1 MSKPVAALLSPD
13 TAAPV
18 QRSAWYM
25 QAMEHLVGVVQAL
38 SQARDVAT
46 VTRIARDA
54 ARSLTG
60 ADGSTFVLRDEG
72 LCYYVDE
79 NAIAPLWKGKRF
91 PMETCI
97 SGWVMLNAE
106 AAMIPDI
113 YADPRIPAEAYRPTF
128 VKSLAMVPIRREAP
142 VGAIG
147 NYWAAP
153 HMPTDE
159 EVCVLQALA
168 DTTSVALENVH
179 LYEELHDKVAELETQ
194 KKLIQEQHA
203 SLEIFTHALAHD
215 LKEPVRTVR
224 AFSDMIVNH
233 AVSPDETHTYFEFVC
248 NAADRMAMLVDTVFA
263 YTQLHDPSRMA
274 KTTVAMDAVFT
285 EVGANLR
292 RLILERHAI
301 VTADPLPTLQAHST
315 HIAQVL
321 QNLVANAI
329 GHNRNPVAV
338 HVSVEDTGDVWQFRV
353 KDNGMGLAPE
363 DQVRIFL
370 PFKRLNLT
378 EEGAGLGLS
387 ICAKIVELHGGRI
400 WCESEPGSG
409 ASFCFT
415 LPRSPLDMP
424 GRALDDAR
432 GAAIRLPQG
441 GPASRKLAHVL
452 LVDDREADIELTRV
466 LLRDRD
472 KVDFNL
478 SVARG
483 GAEALKHLAE
493 AQARDEAIDLV
504 LLDINMPGMDGFET
518 LMRVRQDDA
527 LKRTPVVM
535 CTGSTYDKDMERAE
549 ALGAAGYMLKPPSL
563 AQLRPMMDHI
573 DGLRLSCEGAREQ
586 LVRVA

>member
-1 MSKPVAALLSPD
+1 
-13 TAAPV
+13 
-18 QRSAWYM
+18 M

-54 ARSLTG
+54 ARDLTG
-60 ADGSTFVLRDEG
+60 ADGSTFVLRDG
-72 LCYYVDE
+72 DMCYYADE
-79 NAIAPLWKGKRF
+79 NAIGPLWKGKRF

-97 SGWVMLNAE
+97 SGWVMLNAQP
-106 AAMIPDI
+106 ATVPDI
-113 YADPRIPAEAYRPTF
+113 YADARIPADAYRPTF

-147 NYWAAP
+147 NYWARP
-153 HMPTDE
+153 HTPTDE
-159 EVCVLQALA
+159 EVRVLQALA
-168 DTTSVALENVH
+168 DTTSVALENAR
-179 LYEELHDKVAELETQ
+179 LYEELHDKVAELEAQ
-194 KKLIQEQHA
+194 KKLIQDQHA

-224 AFSDMIVNH
+224 AFSDMIVHH
-233 AVSPDETHTYFEFVC
+233 AVSPDETHTYFDFVC
-248 NAADRMAMLVDTVFA
+248 KAADRMAMLVDTVFA

-274 KTTVAMDAVFT
+274 KATVAMDAIFAGVN
-285 EVGANLR
+285 ANLR
-292 RLILERHAI
+292 RLMLERHAVI
-301 VTADPLPTLQAHST
+301 TADPLPTLQAHAT
-315 HIAQVL
+315 HITQVL
-321 QNLVANAI
+321 QNLIANAI
-329 GHNRNPVAV
+329 VHNRDPVAV
-338 HVSVEDTGDVWQFRV
+338 HISVEDGGDVWQFRV
-353 KDNGMGLAPE
+353 KDNGVGLAPE
-363 DQVRIFL
+363 DQTRIFL

-400 WCESEPGSG
+400 WCESAPGDG
-409 ASFCFT
+409 AGFCFT
-415 LPRSPLDMP
+415 LPRSPRDAP
-424 GRALDDAR
+424 GKAANGDH
-432 GAAIRLPQG
+432 GVAIRLPHG
-441 GPASRKLAHVL
+441 RLANVL

-472 KVDFNL
+472 KIDFNL

-483 GAEALKHLAE
+483 GAEALKYLAE
-493 AQARDEAIDLV
+493 AQARDEAVDLI

-563 AQLRPMMDHI
+563 AQLRPMMDHL
-573 DGLRLSCEGAREQ
+573 DGLQLSTEGAREQ
-586 LVRVA
+586 LVRVS